1 MIKKYIIANIKT
13 SNRKNANLK
22 KKFSNFWSEVYI
34 YIVYHFRI
42 KNARERDFIVG
53 WYNYNFIM
61 FSNFTLINGTTVDEI
76 NQFTYYC
83 KYYNTN

>member
-1 MIKKYIIANIKT
+1 MIKKYIIANIET

-22 KKFSNFWSEVYI
+22 KSFPTFDLKYI

-53 WYNYNFIM
+53 WYNYNFII
-61 FSNFTLINGTTVDEI
+61 FSNFTLINGT
-76 NQFTYYC
+76 YSR
-83 KYYNTN
+83 